1 MLTKFPSESPNSESP
16 SRGLEPGGVPGVESE
31 HLLPQVLSNVALHNV
46 CRSKVSAGL
55 ARLSAHASKG
65 ARTPTQRS
73 SLQLWLLGGG
83 CCISLT
89 TAKCLTLPR
98 AECKAPRTRL
108 LEAKKERRA
117 PFDWSAFFR
126 FLKPDWLP
134 LLVAV
139 ISALVVAAL
148 NINIPV
154 CLGAVVNVL
163 SKITGNVTP
172 LSDSSEFF
180 EEIQGPAFRLL
191 TIFILQSIF
200 TSIYIS
206 TLSYT
211 GERFAARLRQA
222 IFESVLKQD
231 MNFFDK
237 TRTGEIMNSLSGDVQ
252 EFKSAFKLCISQGL
266 RSFAQTVGCGVSLYY
281 ISPSM
286 TAWMVAV
293 VPVMIAAWHRLR
305 LFPSSTFPSS
315 ARTGVGNMT
324 KQRSHTVLASDQRRI
339 PPVVLKRAEVNF
351 SEACVRRRVI
361 GIGTRVFRSSIW
373 SSVDP
378 DGTTRLIFAD
388 GEGGR
393 PTARSAYDEMAHWC
407 HLSDSPEQLFHKEVD
422 KAEHLHTVLGVGI
435 GCFQGLTNLAINGLV
450 LGVLYMGGNMM
461 EENRLGPGQL
471 MSFLVA
477 TQMIQRSLSQIFV
490 LFGQYVRGC
499 RPERGSSSMKGDASI
514 TGGKQLDLKSLRGDI
529 EFHHVSFAYSSRPNE
544 TVIDDVTLKLPAGK
558 IVAICGPSG
567 SGKSTIAALLE
578 RFYDVSEGVITLDG
592 HNIKDL
598 DPSWLRRKVIGF
610 IRQEPVLFATSI
622 MENIRYGNPEATDEE
637 VYEAARQ
644 ANAHDFITSFPK
656 QYDTVLGERGVT
668 VSGGQKQRIAIAR
681 ALVKNPHV
689 LILDE
694 ATSALDTA
702 SEQVVQATLDKV
714 SQGRTVLV
722 IAHRLSTIRNADIIA
737 VLLDGNIVEIGD
749 HKSLSRLKGVYW
761 KLTQHH
767 DHASASAAA

>member
-1 MLTKFPSESPNSESP
+1 SNASLHNTF
-16 SRGLEPGGVPGVESE
+16 R
-31 HLLPQVLSNVALHNV
+31 SNVSSGL
-46 CRSKVSAGL
+46 SK
-55 ARLSAHASKG
+55 LSTSASKG
-65 ARTPTQRS
+65 TRTPIQRC

-89 TAKCLTLPR
+89 AASGLTLRR

-108 LEAKKERRA
+108 LEAKKESQV

-163 SKITGNVTP
+163 SKIRSNVEP
-172 LSDSSEFF
+172 PNSSSEFF
-180 EEIQGPAFRLL
+180 EEIRGPAFRLL
-191 TIFILQSIF
+191 TIFVLQSVF

-266 RSFAQTVGCGVSLYY
+266 RSLAQTVGCVVSLYY

-286 TAWMVAV
+286 TTWMMAV
-293 VPVMIAAWHRLR
+293 VPVMIAAGTAFGSLLR
-305 LFPSSTFPSS
+305 ALSRAAQEQT
-315 ARTGVGNMT
+315 ARATGVADEAVSNI
-324 KQRSHTVLASDQRRI
+324 RTV
-339 PPVVLKRAEVNF
+339 RAFAMEDA
-351 SEACVRRRVI
+351 EA
-361 GIGTRVFRSSIW
+361 
-373 SSVDP
+373 
-378 DGTTRLIFAD
+378 
-388 GEGGR
+388 E
-393 PTARSAYDEMAHWC
+393 
-407 HLSDSPEQLFHKEVD
+407 LFHKELG
-422 KAEHLHTVLGVGI
+422 KAEHLHTVLGAGI
-435 GCFQGLTNLAINGLV
+435 GCFQGLTNLTINGLV

-461 EENRLGPGQL
+461 EENNLGPGQL

-490 LFGQYVRGC
+490 LFGQYVRGM
-499 RPERGSSSMKGDASI
+499 SSGARIFELINMKGDVSI
-514 TGGKQLDLKSLRGDI
+514 TGGKQLDLNSLRGDI
-529 EFHHVSFAYSSRPNE
+529 EFRHVSFAYSSRPNE
-544 TVIDDVTLKLPAGK
+544 SVIDDVTLKLPGGK

-592 HNIKDL
+592 HDIKDL
-598 DPSWLRRKVIGF
+598 DPSWLRRKVIGY

-622 MENIRYGNPEATDEE
+622 MENIRYGNPDATDEE

-644 ANAHDFITSFPK
+644 ANAHDFITSFPR

-668 VSGGQKQRIAIAR
+668 ISGGQKQRIAIAR

-694 ATSALDTA
+694 ATSALDA
-702 SEQVVQATLDKV
+702 NSERVVQATLDKRV
-714 SQGRTVLV
+714 SVSGRTVLV

-767 DHASASAAA
+767 DHASAAA

>member
-1 MLTKFPSESPNSESP
+1 MLCKYHIKKLTHTT
-16 SRGLEPGGVPGVESE
+16 LI
-31 HLLPQVLSNVALHNV
+31 SNVALHNV

-73 SLQLWLLGGG
+73 SIQLWLLGGG

-293 VPVMIAAWHRLR
+293 VPVMIAAGTAFGSFLR
-305 LFPSSTFPSS
+305 ALS
-315 ARTGVGNMT
+315 
-324 KQRSHTVLASDQRRI
+324 
-339 PPVVLKRAEVNF
+339 RAAQEQ
-351 SEACVRRRVI
+351 
-361 GIGTRVFRSSIW
+361 
-373 SSVDP
+373 
-378 DGTTRLIFAD
+378 
-388 GEGGR
+388 
-393 PTARSAYDEMAHWC
+393 TARAAGVADEAVSNIRTVRAFAMEDA
-407 HLSDSPEQLFHKEVD
+407 EAELFHKEVD

-490 LFGQYVRGC
+490 LFGQYVRGM
-499 RPERGSSSMKGDASI
+499 SSGARIFELISMKGDASI